1 MEPTSSSFQQG
12 VGLTPAHLSMG
23 TSSFTDFLRSQAPEL
38 LPVRRSSPQQQHLPG
53 GHVSLDLAHATTI
66 VALVFKGGVLI
77 AGDRRATSGNLI
89 AYRDMDKVYATD
101 QYSAVGVAG
110 TAGIGLELVRLYEVE
125 LRHYEKI
132 EGVPLSLDGKT
143 NKLATMVRGNME
155 AAMAG
160 LVALPLFAGF
170 DVDASDPDK
179 AGRIVSFDAAGGRY
193 EEFAGYHGIGSGSL
207 FAKSALKKLH
217 NPGDERDAAVRNAV
231 EALYDA
237 ADDDSATGGPDLVR
251 RIYPTV
257 DHDHRGRR
265 CREAVGGPRHVRL
278 RKRSWRVAWQA
289 DPQAGASDHA
299 GPGPT
304 VPATPR
310 FHPRP
315 REPQPCPCRCT
326 PHPSS

>member
-1 MEPTSSSFQQG
+1 MEPTSSRHQQG

-23 TSSFTDFLRSQAPEL
+23 TSSFTDFLRAEAPEL
-38 LPVRRSSPQQQHLPG
+38 LPGRRTSATQLPVG
-53 GHVSLDLAHATTI
+53 LELAHATTI
-66 VALVFKGGVLI
+66 VAAVFKGGVLI

-89 AYRDMDKVYATD
+89 AYRDMDKVYVSD
-101 QYSAVGVAG
+101 EYSAVGVAG
-110 TAGIGLELVRLYEVE
+110 TAGIGIELLRLYQVE

-132 EGVPLSLDGKT
+132 EGVSLSLDGKT

-160 LVALPLFAGF
+160 LVAVPLFVGY
-170 DVDASDPDK
+170 DVDAVDPDK

-217 NPGDERDAAVRNAV
+217 DPNTDRDTAVRNAV

-257 DHDHRGRR
+257 ITITGADGAVKLPEDQAQAVA
-265 CREAVGGPRHVRL
+265 EAVVTGRMQR
-278 RKRSWRVAWQA
+278 
-289 DPQAGASDHA
+289 
-299 GPGPT
+299 
-304 VPATPR
+304 
-310 FHPRP
+310 
-315 REPQPCPCRCT
+315 
-326 PHPSS
+326 